1 MIVVNETEIKWKG
14 FPEHKKHSIY
24 KKKNKSEK
32 SKIPGVFNK
41 TWGRWWYRGEINLR

>member
-24 KKKNKSEK
+24 IYKKRTNLKKVKFQVFLTKPGGNGGTEEK
-32 SKIPGVFNK
+32 
-41 TWGRWWYRGEINLR
+41 